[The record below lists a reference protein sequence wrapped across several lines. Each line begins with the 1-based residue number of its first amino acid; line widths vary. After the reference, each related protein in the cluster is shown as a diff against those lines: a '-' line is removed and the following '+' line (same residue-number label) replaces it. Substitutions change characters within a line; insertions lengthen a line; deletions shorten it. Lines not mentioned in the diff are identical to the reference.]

1 MAYKASIEWAMIAN
15 IENPATTSWLFFPN
29 VFTKS
34 PNGMDEGIEF
44 GANHAKNTRYNPYAT
59 GIAIKEQKYKYI
71 LVYTYFWIR
80 MNNKW
85 LNGHY
90 LSMNFEILIH
100 RSQNI
105 K

>member
-59 GIAIKEQKYKYI
+59 GIAIKEEKYTCKY
-71 LVYTYFWIR
+71 YWIR

-85 LNGHY
+85 LNVHY
-90 LSMNFEILIH
+90 LSMNFKKLIH
-100 RSQNI
+100 CSQNI

>member
-1 MAYKASIEWAMIAN
+1 MAYKASIEWAMMAN

-59 GIAIKEQKYKYI
+59 GIAIKEEKYKYLYI
-71 LVYTYFWIR
+71 HTFESEWII
-80 MNNKW
+80 ND
-85 LNGHY
+85 
-90 LSMNFEILIH
+90 
-100 RSQNI
+100 
-105 K
+105 